1 MDFFNQVMGGAEDI
15 GAGQVSRNEISRLN
29 NALRK
34 AATIGYQTPAGTS
47 VAGGAADAGSYAP
60 LVAQSIANTGAS
72 LSFTNED
79 LTLWKRAPRGKATQP
94 LHEYTVQVAQGAD
107 MPIFF
112 DEGGVTGTNVTLDSR
127 ESVRV
132 KYLAEKREV
141 TDVATTV
148 GLLGVNKQALARET
162 AMGTIKLLE
171 RTERAMFHGDSTINP
186 KGFDG
191 ILKQVRDRAPG
202 NVFDLEGSAPT
213 MDMLSEMAHQFGADG
228 GYARVD
234 TIYVEPRIKGELI
247 RQQTAAGRFQNTS
260 ITNGTQLTVG
270 IQDIGVMGP
279 YGRIPIV
286 SAPFMNSLSYVP
298 MLADKSAIRNVG
310 VGDTAFRPTLPA
322 QAVAIAAGA
331 NANSKFVAADAGFYR
346 YYVEAVGDKGLSAVW
361 DVGNVTVAAGD
372 RVTFSIDAAAAVAG
386 GAAAP
391 IYYRIYRTL
400 KNGTFSGATKIKD
413 VAFAAGVDTDVTDDN
428 VTKPGSSSILAIQH
442 IPEVFEWVQ
451 LLDLV
456 RRPLAEVATSKP
468 FMIMQFGTVVV
479 KAPTKCWMLDNCTA
493 NSTI

>member
-34 AATIGYQTPAGTS
+34 AATIGYQTPAGVS
-47 VAGGAADAGSYAP
+47 GGDAGSYAP
-60 LVAQSIANTGAS
+60 LVAQSIANVGAS
-72 LSFTNED
+72 LSFTHDD
-79 LTLWKRAPRGKATQP
+79 LTLWKRAPRGTASQP
-94 LHEYTVQVAQGAD
+94 LHEYTVQVNQGAD

-112 DEGGVTGTNVTLDSR
+112 DEGGVTGTNVTLDDRKSLR
-127 ESVRV
+127 I

-171 RTERAMFHGDSTINP
+171 RTERAMFHGDSSINP

-191 ILKQVRDRAPG
+191 ILKQVRDGAPG
-202 NVFDLEGSAPT
+202 NVYDLEGSAPT

-260 ITNGTQLTVG
+260 ITDGTKLTVG

-298 MLADKSAIRNVG
+298 MLADKSAVRNVG
-310 VGDTAFRPTLPA
+310 VGDTADRPSTPTLS
-322 QAVAIAAGA
+322 VAIAAGA
-331 NANSKFVAADAGFYR
+331 NANSKFVAADAGTYI
-346 YYVEAVGDKGLSAVW
+346 YYVEAVGHKGLSAVLTTAAVV
-361 DVGNVTVAAGD
+361 VGAGE
-372 RVTFSIDAAAAVAG
+372 RVTFTIDS
-386 GAAAP
+386 GAAIKP
-391 IYYRIYRTL
+391 FSYRIYRSL
-400 KNGTFSGATKIKD
+400 KNGTFRSATKISD
-413 VAFAAGVDTDVTDDN
+413 VAFVDGVDTAIVDDN

-442 IPEVFEWVQ
+442 TNEVFEWVQ

-468 FMIMQFGTVVV
+468 FMIMQFGAVVV
-479 KAPTKCWMLDNCTA
+479 KAPSKCWMIDNCTA

>member
-47 VAGGAADAGSYAP
+47 GGDAGTYSP

-79 LTLWKRAPRGKATQP
+79 LTLWKRAPRGKASQP

-112 DEGGVTGTNVTLDSR
+112 DEGGVTGTNVTIDSR

-270 IQDIGVMGP
+270 VQDIGVMGP

-310 VGDTAFRPTLPA
+310 VGDTAFRPTTPTLD
-322 QAVAIAAGA
+322 VAIAAGA
-331 NANSKFVAADAGFYR
+331 NASSKFVAADAGVYR
-346 YYVEAVGDKGLSAVW
+346 YFVEAVGDKGLSAIF
-361 DVGNVTVAAGD
+361 DSGNITVAAGD
-372 RVTFSIDAAAAVAG
+372 RVTFTIKGDGLAVE
-386 GAAAP
+386 P

-400 KNGTFSGATKIKD
+400 KNGTFSSATKIKD
-413 VAFAAGVDTDVTDDN
+413 VAYSTGVDTAITDDN

-479 KAPTKCWMLDNCTA
+479 KAPTKCWMIDNCTA